1 MDLAIA
7 SYWINRLIM
16 SKKVIGATL
25 ILFASLLTNAQD
37 QIVNKN
43 KPASVALKA
52 SILNFK
58 STPLTE
64 GLTVSTP
71 ALGLQFFKGIAPQ
84 LDAVVN
90 LDISSLKYP
99 YYVSSKQPKATSN
112 SMYAA
117 IDSRVHFKLTS
128 DDKAFMPYAILGI
141 GLAKDAAN
149 LTAYAPMGLGVQLKA
164 KQGSF
169 IHIFGTNNA
178 EVSKLTKMH
187 MNYGVSYSFP
197 LKLKEKKA
205 IALPASPIQID
216 QDNDGVSAELDD
228 CPERSGL
235 LKYKGCPVPD
245 EDGDG
250 INDEN
255 DKCPNAEGT
264 VQYRGCP
271 VPDTDKDGI
280 PDDQD
285 KCPALAGLA
294 RYNGCAIPDTDK
306 DGVNDEADQC
316 PSIAGIA
323 GNNGCEDLQPK
334 LNSIAEALK
343 FEIGQVNIAP
353 KSLTGL
359 DALVQIMTQYP
370 NTSLD
375 IIGHTDNTG
384 SRKINDRLSL
394 LRAKKVQSYLIKK
407 GLAVHRTTLI
417 GMADTQPIASNATK
431 KGRAQNRRV
440 DLTIKY

>member
-1 MDLAIA
+1 
-7 SYWINRLIM
+7 M
-16 SKKVIGATL
+16 SKKVFGASL
-25 ILFASLLTNAQD
+25 ILFASLFANAQD
-37 QIVNKN
+37 QKVNKN
-43 KPASVALKA
+43 KPASIALKG

-58 STPLTE
+58 KTPQTE

-71 ALGLQFFKGIAPQ
+71 ALGLQFFKGIAPR

-90 LDISSLKYP
+90 LDLSSLKYP
-99 YYVSSKQPKATSN
+99 YYVSTKQPKATSN

-117 IDSRVHFKLTS
+117 IDTRFHLKLGN
-128 DDKAFMPYAILGI
+128 DDKALLPYAILGI

-149 LTAYAPMGLGVQLKA
+149 FTAYAPMGVGLQFKD

-169 IHIFGTNNA
+169 LHVFGTYNA
-178 EVSKLTKMH
+178 EASKLTKMH
-187 MNYGVSYSFP
+187 TNFGVSYSFP

-205 IALPASPIQID
+205 IALPTAPIQAD
-216 QDNDGVSAELDD
+216 QDDDGVSNENDD

-280 PDDQD
+280 PDDKD
-285 KCPALAGLA
+285 ACPTLAGLT

-316 PSIAGIA
+316 PTIAGIA

-334 LNSIAEALK
+334 LNNIAAALK
-343 FEIGQVNIAP
+343 FEIGQVNIAN
-353 KSLTGL
+353 KLLQGL
-359 DALVQIMTQYP
+359 DSLVQIMTQYP
-370 NTSLD
+370 STKLL
-375 IIGHTDNTG
+375 ITGHTDNTG
-384 SRKINDRLSL
+384 SRKINDPLSL
-394 LRAKKVQSYLIKK
+394 SRAKKVQTYLVKK
-407 GLAVHRTTLI
+407 GLAVTRTSII
-417 GMADTQPIASNATK
+417 GLADTQPIASNETI

-440 DLTIKY
+440 DLTIQY

>member
-1 MDLAIA
+1 
-7 SYWINRLIM
+7 M
-16 SKKVIGATL
+16 SKKVIGVTF
-25 ILFASLLTNAQD
+25 ILFASLFSNAQD
-37 QIVNKN
+37 QKVNKN
-43 KPASVALKA
+43 KPASIALKA

-58 STPLTE
+58 KTPLTE

-71 ALGLQFFKGIAPQ
+71 AVGVQFFKGIAPKF
-84 LDAVVN
+84 DAVVN

-99 YYVSSKQPKATSN
+99 YYVSSKQPKATTN
-112 SMYAA
+112 AMYAA
-117 IDSRVHFKLTS
+117 IDTRVHIKLAT
-128 DDKAFMPYAILGI
+128 DDKSIVPYAILGL
-141 GLAKDAAN
+141 GLAKDATN
-149 LTAYAPMGLGVQLKA
+149 FTGYAPMGLGVQFKA

-169 IHIFGTNNA
+169 LHIFGTHNA
-178 EVSKLTKMH
+178 EASKLTKMH
-187 MNYGVSYSFP
+187 TNFGISYSFP

-205 IALPASPIQID
+205 IALPIESVQAD
-216 QDNDGVSAELDD
+216 QDDDGVSNDKDD

-271 VPDTDKDGI
+271 VPDTDKDGV

-285 KCPALAGLA
+285 KCPTIAGLA

-306 DGVNDEADQC
+306 DGINDELDQC
-316 PSIAGIA
+316 PNIAGVA

-334 LNSIAEALK
+334 LNDIAAGLK
-343 FEIGQVNIAP
+343 FDIGQVNIAA
-353 KSLTGL
+353 KSLQGL
-359 DALVQIMTQYP
+359 DALVEIMTQYP
-370 NTSLD
+370 TTSLV
-375 IIGHTDNTG
+375 ITGHTDNTG
-384 SRKINDRLSL
+384 TSKINDRLSL
-394 LRAKKVQSYLIKK
+394 LRAKKVQAYLVKK
-407 GLAVHRTTLI
+407 GLAENRTSLI

-431 KGRAQNRRV
+431 EGKAQNRRA

>member
-1 MDLAIA
+1 
-7 SYWINRLIM
+7 M
-16 SKKVIGATL
+16 SKKVIGLTF

-37 QIVNKN
+37 QKVNKN
-43 KPASVALKA
+43 KPASIALKA

-58 STPLTE
+58 KTPLTE

-71 ALGLQFFKGIAPQ
+71 AVGLQFFKGLAPK

-90 LDISSLKYP
+90 LDFSSLKYP

-112 SMYAA
+112 TIYAA
-117 IDSRVHFKLTS
+117 LDTRVHLKLAN
-128 DDKAFMPYAILGI
+128 DDKALVPYGILGI
-141 GLAKDAAN
+141 GVAKDASN
-149 LTAYAPMGLGVQLKA
+149 LIAYAPMGLGVQFKA

-169 IHIFGTNNA
+169 LHLFGTYNA
-178 EVSKLTKMH
+178 EASKLTKMH

-197 LKLKEKKA
+197 LKLKDKKA
-205 IALPASPIQID
+205 IALPTAPVQAD
-216 QDNDGVSAELDD
+216 QDDDGVSNELDQ

-255 DKCPNAEGT
+255 DQCPTAEGT
-264 VQYRGCP
+264 VKYRGCP
-271 VPDTDKDGI
+271 VPDTDKDGV

-285 KCPALAGLA
+285 TCPTVAGLS

-306 DGVNDEADQC
+306 DGLNDEIDQC
-316 PSIAGIA
+316 PTIAGIA

-334 LNSIAEALK
+334 VSTIAAALK
-343 FEIGQVNIAP
+343 FDIGQANIAT
-353 KSLTGL
+353 KSLQGL
-359 DALVQIMTQYP
+359 DSLVQIMSQYP
-370 NTSLD
+370 QTSLL
-375 IIGHTDNTG
+375 ITGHTDNTG

-394 LRAKKVQSYLIKK
+394 LRAKKVQTYLVKK
-407 GLAVHRTTLI
+407 GLAINRTTLL
-417 GMADTQPIASNATK
+417 GVADTQPIADNKTK

>member
-1 MDLAIA
+1 
-7 SYWINRLIM
+7 M
-16 SKKVIGATL
+16 SKKVIGVAF
-25 ILFASLLTNAQD
+25 ILFASLFSNAQD
-37 QIVNKN
+37 QKVNKN
-43 KPASVALKA
+43 KPASIALKA

-58 STPLTE
+58 KTPLTE

-71 ALGLQFFKGIAPQ
+71 ALGVQFFKGLAPK

-90 LDISSLKYP
+90 LDFSSLKYP
-99 YYVSSKQPKATSN
+99 YYVSSKQPKATTN
-112 SMYAA
+112 SIYAA
-117 IDSRVHFKLTS
+117 IDTRVHIKLAT
-128 DDKAFMPYAILGI
+128 DDKAMVPYAILGL
-141 GLAKDAAN
+141 GLAKDATN
-149 LTAYAPMGLGVQLKA
+149 FTGYAPMGLGVQLKA

-169 IHIFGTNNA
+169 LNVFGTFNA
-178 EVSKLTKMH
+178 EASKLTKVH
-187 MNYGVSYSFP
+187 QNYGISYSFP

-205 IALPASPIQID
+205 IALPTAPVQAD
-216 QDNDGVSAELDD
+216 QDDDGVSNDKDD

-285 KCPALAGLA
+285 KCPTVAGLA
-294 RYNGCAIPDTDK
+294 GYNGCAIPDTDK
-306 DGVNDEADQC
+306 DGINDELDQC
-316 PSIAGIA
+316 PNIAGVA

-334 LNSIAEALK
+334 LNNIAEGLK
-343 FEIGQVNIAP
+343 FDIGQVNIAA
-353 KSLTGL
+353 KSLQGL

-370 NTSLD
+370 TTSLV
-375 IIGHTDNTG
+375 ITGHTDNTG
-384 SRKINDRLSL
+384 TSKINDRLSL
-394 LRAKKVQSYLIKK
+394 LRAKKVQAYLVKK
-407 GLAVHRTTLI
+407 GLAENRTSLI

-431 KGRAQNRRV
+431 EGKAQNRRA